1 MIIFRLPFDKDY
13 YINSNNN
20 TKNSVEFVSFDK
32 KNYMKFDGDLKKL
45 SPMDFAKK
53 KFQLPENPFLVEN
66 ETKEEYLEKIEKTID
81 FIKVHQL
88 KKMVVARKKI
98 LVFKILIFSK
108 LFKI

>member
-32 KNYMKFDGDLKKL
+32 KTYLKFDGDLKKL

-53 KFQLPENPFLVEN
+53 KIS
-66 ETKEEYLEKIEKTID
+66 TS
-81 FIKVHQL
+81 
-88 KKMVVARKKI
+88 KKS
-98 LVFKILIFSK
+98 IFSRE
-108 LFKI
+108 